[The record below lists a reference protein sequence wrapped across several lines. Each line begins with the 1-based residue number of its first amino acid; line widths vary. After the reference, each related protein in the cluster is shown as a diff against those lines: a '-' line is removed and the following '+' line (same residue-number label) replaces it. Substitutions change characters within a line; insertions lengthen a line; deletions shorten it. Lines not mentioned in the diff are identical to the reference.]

1 MSEVEHLYSSLRN
14 QLPDVSAQDVRQA
27 LAGLED
33 HLAWTPGPRTQLTLR
48 RLHFDGE
55 KKGDFRFFPGVNVVR
70 AGNDKG
76 KSSLLK
82 LIHFCLTGRNELK
95 KDVDSWVDD
104 VELYFEL
111 SGTPHAI
118 LVRKSR
124 RPSGR
129 LVRCKNEAPEDPER
143 GEVVES
149 WSSGKDM
156 QRKLESFFNRAL
168 GLRPLLGTQKDSR
181 KGSDALL
188 DSPTSYRAY
197 VRGLYITQDMGYVD
211 LITDGVPYGNLFMK
225 IVGML
230 LGMRGIDAYFA
241 VEARRAH
248 VENRLAK
255 EERYHRR
262 VEQSL
267 GQRLGL
273 RDLATLD
280 EEIHKLERYIDE
292 MKVERTAQLVRA
304 TSNDL
309 DRRLTD
315 LTDRLVSLDGARRQ
329 TAQTLRE
336 TELDL
341 EAAESEAA
349 ELDSELAALDLLGA
363 VVPNRHPVFDIELTD
378 EQKTLVEARLKDDVA
393 SLRDLA
399 EARLAEAQRSLAAR
413 KRRVESL
420 GTELQEL
427 EFNADQVQQQK
438 RHLQSQL
445 QSAHQSTTGMD
456 REIELETRYLGRLEA
471 ERDSAARLVSDDS
484 SGTEIKSLLTTQK
497 ILDAVLRHL
506 RTTDAAVNERRKQ
519 DFARR
524 VQDFC
529 TTIGFPGL
537 EEIRLDAQLRPR
549 ISQNGKVYTFD
560 ELSPGEKV
568 RFVLAFYLAL
578 AITTAE
584 DLENGAHPGLLLI
597 DSPGKEEMV
606 EGDFEAVVKLLSQ
619 IEDRHAHSIQVLVAT
634 SLPAIRGATQIS
646 KQYFVADDDEP
657 VFE

>member
-1 MSEVEHLYSSLRN
+1 
-14 QLPDVSAQDVRQA
+14 
-27 LAGLED
+27 
-33 HLAWTPGPRTQLTLR
+33 
-48 RLHFDGE
+48 
-55 KKGDFRFFPGVNVVR
+55 
-70 AGNDKG
+70 
-76 KSSLLK
+76 
-82 LIHFCLTGRNELK
+82 
-95 KDVDSWVDD
+95 
-104 VELYFEL
+104 
-111 SGTPHAI
+111 
-118 LVRKSR
+118 
-124 RPSGR
+124 
-129 LVRCKNEAPEDPER
+129 
-143 GEVVES
+143 
-149 WSSGKDM
+149 
-156 QRKLESFFNRAL
+156 
-168 GLRPLLGTQKDSR
+168 
-181 KGSDALL
+181 
-188 DSPTSYRAY
+188 
-197 VRGLYITQDMGYVD
+197 
-211 LITDGVPYGNLFMK
+211 
-225 IVGML
+225 
-230 LGMRGIDAYFA
+230 
-241 VEARRAH
+241 
-248 VENRLAK
+248 
-255 EERYHRR
+255 
-262 VEQSL
+262 
-267 GQRLGL
+267 
-273 RDLATLD
+273 
-280 EEIHKLERYIDE
+280 

-309 DRRLTD
+309 DQR

-329 TAQTLRE
+329 TAQALRE
-336 TELDL
+336 AELDL
-341 EAAESEAA
+341 QSAESEAA
-349 ELDSELAALDLLGA
+349 ELESELTAQELLGA
-363 VVPNRHPVFDIELTD
+363 VVPSRHPAFDVELTD
-378 EQKTLVEARLKDDVA
+378 AQREELQTRLRGDA
-393 SLRDLA
+393 AALRGLA
-399 EARLAEAQRSLAAR
+399 EERLAEAKRSLAAR

-427 EFNADQVQQQK
+427 EFTADQIQQQK

-445 QSAHQSTTGMD
+445 RSAHQSTTESD

-471 ERDSAARLVSDDS
+471 ERDSAARLVSDDG
-484 SGTEIKSLLTTQK
+484 SGSEMKELLTTQK

-578 AITTAE
+578 AIATAE

-646 KQYFVADDDEP
+646 KQYFVAGDDEP
-657 VFE
+657 VFA